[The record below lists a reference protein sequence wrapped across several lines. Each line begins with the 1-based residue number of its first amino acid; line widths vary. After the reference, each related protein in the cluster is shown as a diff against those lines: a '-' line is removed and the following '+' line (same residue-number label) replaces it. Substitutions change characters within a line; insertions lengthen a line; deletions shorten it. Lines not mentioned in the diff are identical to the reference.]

1 MHVMIEW
8 LVILLVWQTEFLLIW
23 HLELIVLHSKS
34 LLSIVVTKICHFISI
49 IACIPII
56 MISVCSK
63 CIHLF
68 CEYYL
73 AFILNMVVCC
83 VVHTSK
89 FVQVRSNAKFD
100 AIISSFE
107 KFGEEAIRSLKIY
120 EEKLRDQEARREEQ
134 LLLSKAMG
142 KPKKYE
148 ESSPRG

>member
-1 MHVMIEW
+1 
-8 LVILLVWQTEFLLIW
+8 
-23 HLELIVLHSKS
+23 
-34 LLSIVVTKICHFISI
+34 
-49 IACIPII
+49 
-56 MISVCSK
+56 
-63 CIHLF
+63 
-68 CEYYL
+68 
-73 AFILNMVVCC
+73 MVVCC

-89 FVQVRSNAKFD
+89 FIQVRSNAKFD
-100 AIISSFE
+100 AIISSIE